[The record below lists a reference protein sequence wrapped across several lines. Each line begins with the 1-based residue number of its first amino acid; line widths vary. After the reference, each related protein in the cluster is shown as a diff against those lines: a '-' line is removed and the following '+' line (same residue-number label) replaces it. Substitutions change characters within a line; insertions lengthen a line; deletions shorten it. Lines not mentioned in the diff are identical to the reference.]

1 MQDAGT
7 PGCEENS
14 PLWNTAKL
22 SWMQVQVCKYPVGV
36 LERSQRPDGV
46 ANVLRGKVGQ
56 LMQSVAAQQGEEV

>member
-1 MQDAGT
+1 M
-7 PGCEENS
+7 
-14 PLWNTAKL
+14 
-22 SWMQVQVCKYPVGV
+22 QVCKYPVGV